1 MKNDKQSGLINA
13 LFLKFFNKETTEEEN
28 RDLYKWMN
36 DSETNLKLFEEY
48 KNTWDSLALLKENAS
63 IDAEKDFITV
73 MERVK
78 RRRRNFVNKIILYS
92 SGAAAGIAILLSS
105 LLFLQPD
112 KVEKQEY
119 VTEISVPNGEMKQ
132 VILQDGTRIW
142 LNPGSLLCY
151 NSWEKSSLR
160 EVYIKGRAYFEVSK
174 DSLKPF
180 IVKTDNVDI
189 KVLGTKFN
197 VESFE
202 DGNTVETTVIEGCV
216 AVFDKN
222 RTLEKKG
229 VNITLNSNDQ
239 ATYIRKSKSFLIS
252 EVNADFYRQWKDGI
266 LVFRE
271 KRFEDIAKELER
283 QFNVQIA
290 VKDNTLNEYTFTATF
305 EKGKKIEEIL
315 DAFSMTYPFDYTIKD
330 QTIIINNKIPM
341 KS

>member
-13 LFLKFFNKETTEEEN
+13 LFLKFFNKETTEQEN

-48 KNTWDSLALLKENAS
+48 KNTWDSLALLKEGGS
-63 IDAEKDFITV
+63 IDADKDFITV
-73 MERVK
+73 MDRVK
-78 RRRRNFVNKIILYS
+78 RRQRNFVKKIILYS

-119 VTEISVPNGEMKQ
+119 VTEICVPNGEMKQ

-151 NSWEKSSLR
+151 NSWEKSPLR

-229 VNITLNSNDQ
+229 VNIKLNSNDQ

-290 VKDNTLNEYTFTATF
+290 VEDNTLNEYTFTATF
-305 EKGKKIEEIL
+305 EKGKRIEDIL
-315 DAFSMTYPFDYTIKD
+315 NAFSMTYPFDYTIKG
-330 QTIIINNKIPM
+330 QTIIINNKTPM

>member
-1 MKNDKQSGLINA
+1 
-13 LFLKFFNKETTEEEN
+13 
-28 RDLYKWMN
+28 
-36 DSETNLKLFEEY
+36 
-48 KNTWDSLALLKENAS
+48 
-63 IDAEKDFITV
+63 
-73 MERVK
+73 
-78 RRRRNFVNKIILYS
+78 
-92 SGAAAGIAILLSS
+92 
-105 LLFLQPD
+105 
-112 KVEKQEY
+112 
-119 VTEISVPNGEMKQ
+119 MKQ

-142 LNPGSLLCY
+142 LNPGSQLCY
-151 NSWEKSSLR
+151 NSWEKSSFR

-174 DSLKPF
+174 DSLKLF

-239 ATYIRKSKSFLIS
+239 ATYIRESKSFLIS

-271 KRFEDIAKELER
+271 KRFEDITKELER
-283 QFNVQIA
+283 QFNVQISI
-290 VKDNTLNEYTFTATF
+290 KDNTLNEYTFTATF

-330 QTIIINNKIPM
+330 QTIIINNKTPM